1 MTNIVYEI
9 KFLSDWHC
17 GSGLSSGADLDLLCI
32 KDQNGLPFIPGKTL
46 KGLLRDAASI
56 VCQDNFDFID
66 KVFGKVAERKT
77 GSEEKNSVK
86 GISYFSSG
94 ELSETLQGSILKD
107 IGKKEFLFRKIS
119 STRIDENG
127 KAETHS
133 LRGIE
138 VVVPLTLYAE
148 ITEIPDE
155 ESKENLIKCLKY
167 IKRLGTNRN
176 RGLGRCVITKVENNG
191 K

>member
-46 KGLLRDAASI
+46 KGLLRDASSI
-56 VCQDNFDFID
+56 VCQDSFDFID
-66 KVFGKVAERKT
+66 KVFGKVTERKT
-77 GSEEKNSVK
+77 VSGQEISVK
-86 GISYFSSG
+86 GTSYFSSG
-94 ELSETLQGSILKD
+94 ELSETLQGTILNTF
-107 IGKKEFLFRKIS
+107 GEKEYLFRKIS
-119 STRIDENG
+119 STKIDKNG
-127 KAETHS
+127 EAETHS
-133 LRGIE
+133 LRRIE

-167 IKRLGTNRN
+167 VKRLGTNRN
-176 RGLGRCVITKVENNG
+176 RGLGRCVITEVGNNG
-191 K
+191 E